1 MSKCDSAVHYR
12 WLDSFESFG
21 GLHDSRCH
29 CCQAEENEWAIN
41 LECFNPGEST
51 CAIVGLRKTM
61 EPKNF
66 DWRLT
71 GRHYSISSTPHQSDS
86 ICGQTAFL
94 KQTPP
99 PPLSLTPFQLH
110 SLPRIFVSPQGGG
123 EIRDT
128 KPFNLSHNMS
138 KFVAWQVVSLMKNE
152 QQNQNL
158 LLKV

>member
-29 CCQAEENEWAIN
+29 CWRAEENEWVIN

-86 ICGQTAFL
+86 ICGQTAFP
-94 KQTPP
+94 KQTPSIP
-99 PPLSLTPFQLH
+99 FAVHKFWKLTGRFTVFLHIPERDIVSACRDSDWLFNGYNCRSEQVQLRLLNCFPEPFL
-110 SLPRIFVSPQGGG
+110 G
-123 EIRDT
+123 
-128 KPFNLSHNMS
+128 
-138 KFVAWQVVSLMKNE
+138 
-152 QQNQNL
+152 
-158 LLKV
+158 